1 MYWYENHYYYYFTWW
16 LGGQNFGNLNHTGE
30 MVQVGH
36 CAQHLL
42 GIGLTPNWPAVPSI
56 LTLCWHPAGAPWA
69 QIIWSPRISWF
80 LTPRAWHSWN
90 ENDLQESRA
99 NHEENSL
106 LTWTFSSVLE
116 AGWQELLFCLR
127 SEERLWE
134 GNWTMSSSSSERN
147 WHKWRIHVV
156 GSVMDN
162 GKWPC
167 IWLSTAVL
175 WGSLRKA
182 SLQSTKICRPEI
194 CVLEPL
200 LCPSL
205 KAEALAYLRETA
217 TWNTETQR
225 PNLMKVENWW
235 EQKWIVE
242 HSLARS
248 NRKFWSLHF
257 SVDFFLD

>member
-1 MYWYENHYYYYFTWW
+1 MVLTPSRGSTGTDHMVI
-16 LGGQNFGNLNHTGE
+16 QNFLVLNPQS
-30 MVQVGH
+30 M
-36 CAQHLL
+36 AQLKSKWLAWITCKPQREFSAHMD
-42 GIGLTPNWPAVPSI
+42 I
-56 LTLCWHPAGAPWA
+56 LQCPWS
-69 QIIWSPRISWF
+69 WVTRI
-80 LTPRAWHSWN
+80 
-90 ENDLQESRA
+90 
-99 NHEENSL
+99 
-106 LTWTFSSVLE
+106 V
-116 AGWQELLFCLR
+116 LFCLR

-147 WHKWRIHVV
+147 WHKRRIHVV
-156 GSVMDN
+156 GSVMDA

-175 WGSLRKA
+175 WGSLRKP

-225 PNLMKVENWW
+225 PNLRKVEDW
-235 EQKWIVE
+235 
-242 HSLARS
+242 
-248 NRKFWSLHF
+248 
-257 SVDFFLD
+257 